1 MIANVPHDGG
11 GGRTDR
17 RARVLI
23 VVARIERERARVLA
37 RAADRV
43 CALILARDYPDT
55 GIEIEIAKVR
65 ALCEELYPE
74 KMALFEMIYGAR
86 FRRLREQ
93 FRNGET
99 PTV

>member
-1 MIANVPHDGG
+1 MIANVPHDGD

-43 CALILARDYPDT
+43 CALILARDCPDT
-55 GIEIEIAKVR
+55 GIEAEIAKVR

-93 FRNGET
+93 FRSGKT